1 MIKNYKRITIT
12 IKKDLLKRVDE
23 IGAIESKNRSQVLE
37 DLIIDSLGLHKIKT
51 AVIMAGGEGTRLRPL
66 TYELAKPLIPVKGKP
81 LMEHSIDLL
90 RKYDIKQV
98 YISVGYKAKQI
109 MDYFG
114 DGSKYGMRFE
124 YLVEKEPLGTA
135 GPLKILKGKIQEP
148 FMLVWCDVLVEVDL
162 SDYMNF
168 HFLNGGLATIAL
180 TTVEDPSRFGVAVMK
195 GNRILNFIEKPK
207 FGEEPSNLIN
217 AGIVILDPQVLNY
230 LPRKKFIMI
239 ERDIYPK
246 LAAAG
251 RLIGYP
257 FDGQW
262 FDTGTY
268 EAYEEV
274 LKKWKGIK

>member
-1 MIKNYKRITIT
+1 MTKNYKRITVT
-12 IKKDLLKRVDE
+12 IKKDLLQRIDE
-23 IGAIESKNRSQVLE
+23 IGAIESKNRSNVLE
-37 DLIIDSLGLHKIKT
+37 DLIIDSLGLHKVKT

-81 LMEHSIDLL
+81 LMEHSLDLL
-90 RKYDIKQV
+90 RKYDIKKV

-114 DGSKYGMRFE
+114 DGSKYGMEFE

-135 GPLKILKGKIQEP
+135 GPLKMLKGKISEP
-148 FMLVWCDVLVEVDL
+148 FMLVWCDVLAEIDL
-162 SDYMNF
+162 NDYMNF
-168 HFLNGGLATIAL
+168 HFKNGGLATIAL
-180 TTVEDPSRFGVAVMK
+180 KTVEDPSRFGVAVMK
-195 GNRILNFIEKPK
+195 GNRILDFIEKPK

-217 AGIVILDPQVLNY
+217 AGIVILSPEIFNY
-230 LPRKKFIMI
+230 LSRKKFIMI

-246 LAAAG
+246 LATKG

-268 EAYEEV
+268 ESYEEV
-274 LKKWKGIK
+274 LKKWRGIK

>member
-1 MIKNYKRITIT
+1 MTKNYKRITVT

-23 IGAIESKNRSQVLE
+23 IGAIETKNRSQVLE
-37 DLIIDSLGLHKIKT
+37 DLIIDSLGLHKVKT
-51 AVIMAGGEGTRLRPL
+51 AVIMAGGEGTRLRPI

-81 LMEHSIDLL
+81 LMEHSLDLL
-90 RKYDIKQV
+90 RKYDIKKV

-114 DGSKYGMRFE
+114 DGSKYGMDFE

-135 GPLKILKGKIQEP
+135 GPLKMLKGKILEP
-148 FMLVWCDVLVEVDL
+148 FMLVWCDVLAEVDL

-168 HFLNGGLATIAL
+168 HFINGGLATIAL
-180 TTVEDPSRFGVAVMK
+180 KTVEDPSRFGVAVMK
-195 GNRILNFIEKPK
+195 GNRILKFIEKPK
-207 FGEEPSNLIN
+207 FREEPSNLIN
-217 AGIVILDPQVLNY
+217 AGLVILSPEVFNY

-239 ERDIYPK
+239 EKDIYPK

-268 EAYEEV
+268 ESYEEV

>member
-1 MIKNYKRITIT
+1 MTKNYKRITVT

-23 IGAIESKNRSQVLE
+23 IGAIETKNRSQVLE
-37 DLIIDSLGLHKIKT
+37 DLIIDSLGLHKVRT
-51 AVIMAGGEGTRLRPL
+51 AVILAGGEGTRLRPL

-81 LMEHSIDLL
+81 LMEHSLDLL
-90 RKYDIKQV
+90 RKYDIKKV

-114 DGSKYGMRFE
+114 DGSKYGMDFE

-135 GPLKILKGKIQEP
+135 GPLKMLKGKILEP
-148 FMLVWCDVLVEVDL
+148 FMLVWCDVLAEVDL

-168 HFLNGGLATIAL
+168 HFINGGLATIAPK
-180 TTVEDPSRFGVAVMK
+180 TVEDPSRFGVAVMK
-195 GNRILNFIEKPK
+195 GNRILKFIEKPK
-207 FGEEPSNLIN
+207 FREEPSNLIN
-217 AGIVILDPQVLNY
+217 AGLVILSPEVFNY

-239 ERDIYPK
+239 EKDIYPK

-268 EAYEEV
+268 
-274 LKKWKGIK
+274 